1 MSENLFS
8 TYKTASYNAKKKVK
22 KSKNIK
28 IWKNIKIMLVYEAKI
43 KYNTYVR
50 IKKEKVKESKNL
62 TLI

>member
-1 MSENLFS
+1 
-8 TYKTASYNAKKKVK
+8 
-22 KSKNIK
+22 
-28 IWKNIKIMLVYEAKI
+28 MLVYEAKI